1 MHGLTTCFRRHQNER
16 RGAVMS
22 KNKPKETIEYVIRL
36 QDKERQLLDSITTAY
51 MMGNA
56 GRLMEGAG
64 IPELT
69 KQMKDPTEMIGI
81 FYSIAMLLEF
91 LGIETGLPTPADA
104 LPYFQEY
111 QRKSEAMAEKRKEAG
126 GSTSVWGQFLD
137 TMRTAFGVDPS
148 KRWE

>member
-1 MHGLTTCFRRHQNER
+1 
-16 RGAVMS
+16 MS

-36 QDKERQLLDSITTAY
+36 QDKERQLLESYMTAY

-56 GRLMEGAG
+56 GRLMEGVG

-69 KQMKDPTEMIGI
+69 KKMKDPAEMIGI

-91 LGIETGLPTPADA
+91 MGIETGLPTPADF
-104 LPYFQEY
+104 LPWHAEY
-111 QRKSEAMAEKRKEAG
+111 QQKSQTMAEKRAEAG

-148 KRWE
+148 KRWGSTGGGGGF

>member
-1 MHGLTTCFRRHQNER
+1 
-16 RGAVMS
+16 MS

-36 QDKERQLLDSITTAY
+36 QDKERQLLESYMTAY

-56 GRLMEGAG
+56 GRLMEGIG
-64 IPELT
+64 IPEIT

-91 LGIETGLPTPADA
+91 MGIETGLPTPADFA
-104 LPYFQEY
+104 PWLSDY
-111 QRKSEAMAEKRKEAG
+111 QQKSETMKEKREQAG

-137 TMRTAFGVDPS
+137 MWRTIAGVDPS
-148 KRWE
+148 KRWG

>member
-1 MHGLTTCFRRHQNER
+1 
-16 RGAVMS
+16 MS

-36 QDKERQLLDSITTAY
+36 QDKERQLLESYMTAY

-56 GRLMEGAG
+56 GRLMEGIG
-64 IPELT
+64 IPEIA

-91 LGIETGLPTPADA
+91 MGIETGLPTPADFA
-104 LPYFQEY
+104 PWLSDY
-111 QRKSEAMAEKRKEAG
+111 QQKSATMAEKREQAG

-137 TMRTAFGVDPS
+137 MWRTIAGVDPS
-148 KRWE
+148 KRWP